1 MKKEISHICE
11 ILNSTKKIL
20 SELDRHYELHTI
32 KTRDTLSLNQFLR
45 QNCESIILNCE
56 KQIEEID
63 TYNESLGRLYNKIK
77 KKNLEASAMI
87 YSIKR
92 HGA

>member
-1 MKKEISHICE
+1 MQEYKNPIANI
-11 ILNSTKKIL
+11 INRTKVIL

-32 KTRDTLSLNQFLR
+32 KTRNALSLNQFLR
-45 QNCESIILNCE
+45 QNCESIILHCQE
-56 KQIEEID
+56 QIEEID

-87 YSIKR
+87 YRIKK
-92 HGA
+92 HGS